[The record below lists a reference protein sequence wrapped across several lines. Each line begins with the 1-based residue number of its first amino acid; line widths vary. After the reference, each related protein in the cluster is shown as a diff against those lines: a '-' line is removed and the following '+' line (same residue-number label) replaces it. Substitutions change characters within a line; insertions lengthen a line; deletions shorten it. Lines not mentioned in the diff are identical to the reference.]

1 LIVSP
6 TPHRYVSTPHK
17 QRLSK
22 SVERKQSVGVI
33 TMLAVDAKE
42 GLDAFAVVRVIV
54 PEGNASTTLS
64 TRIA

>member
-1 LIVSP
+1 
-6 TPHRYVSTPHK
+6 
-17 QRLSK
+17 
-22 SVERKQSVGVI
+22 
-33 TMLAVDAKE
+33 MLAVDAKE